1 MSGRSCSGSKYNLEN
16 SIRLEN
22 LKVHFPTE
30 GEPVRAVD
38 EVSVELQHN
47 EVTAIIGETGC
58 GKSVLGMALL
68 RLLPSEAIVTGSV
81 MLGEKDIYG
90 LRGRALRSYRNKV
103 LALIPQNP
111 STSMN
116 PVQRVGRQVIN
127 ADIASGKDGAGS
139 KRGTRLK
146 MQSIFDRLGLADGPE
161 CRVEKKFP
169 FQLSGGMQ
177 ERALISIGIIR
188 DPLWLL
194 ADEPTKGLDAALR
207 STVAE
212 LLGRTIARRGGGV
225 ILITHDIDLANFMA
239 RRVLVMYGG
248 HIVEDGPAA
257 EVLHDPSHPYTKNL
271 IRALPRNGFQSI
283 PGPPIAIGDLPGG
296 CRFHP
301 RCPEVMDGCDR
312 TIPPMFGTDAN
323 RKIRC
328 FLYADC

>member
-1 MSGRSCSGSKYNLEN
+1 MET

-22 LKVHFPTE
+22 LKVHFPAE
-30 GEPVRAVD
+30 GGPVRAVD
-38 EVSVELQHN
+38 EISVELLHN

-68 RLLPSEAIVTGSV
+68 RLLPAEAIVTGSV
-81 MLGEKDIYG
+81 MLGETDIHG
-90 LRGRALRSYRNKV
+90 LRGAALRRYRNKG

-127 ADIASGKDGAGS
+127 ADIAAGKGGEISKSGA
-139 KRGTRLK
+139 RLK
-146 MQSIFDRLGLADGPE
+146 MHSIFDRLGLADGPE
-161 CRVEKKFP
+161 RRVEKSFP

-188 DPLWLL
+188 EPLWLL

-207 STVAE
+207 DTVAG
-212 LLGRTIARRGGGV
+212 LLGGIIDRRGGGV
-225 ILITHDIDLANFMA
+225 ILITHDIDLAKFIA

-257 EVLHDPSHPYTKNL
+257 KVLHDPSHPYTKNL
-271 IRALPRNGFQSI
+271 IQALPENGFHSMS
-283 PGPPIAIGDLPGG
+283 GPPIAIGDLPAG

-301 RCPEVMDGCDR
+301 RCPEKLDVCDKEMPLSYA
-312 TIPPMFGTDAN
+312 IEKN
-323 RKIRC
+323 RKTRC
-328 FLYADC
+328 FLHADSQKSL